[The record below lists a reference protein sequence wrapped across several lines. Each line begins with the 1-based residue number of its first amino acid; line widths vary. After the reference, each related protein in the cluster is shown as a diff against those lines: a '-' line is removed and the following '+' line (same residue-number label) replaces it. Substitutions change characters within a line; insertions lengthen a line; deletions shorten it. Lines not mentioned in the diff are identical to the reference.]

1 MEQSRLVELYME
13 TFIQQTLTDAL
24 PHAKH
29 CAGQW
34 RYNNEHGMLHVQKG
48 LTAYYSSRVKI
59 EMVEVV
65 EVGTM
70 SQSNSREKPQP
81 SLEGPGR
88 QRYFRESG

>member
-24 PHAKH
+24 PRAKH

-34 RYNNEHGMLHVQKG
+34 RYNNEHGMFHVQKG
-48 LTAYYSSRVKI
+48 PYYSSRVKI

-70 SQSNSREKPQP
+70 SQSNSREKPQH